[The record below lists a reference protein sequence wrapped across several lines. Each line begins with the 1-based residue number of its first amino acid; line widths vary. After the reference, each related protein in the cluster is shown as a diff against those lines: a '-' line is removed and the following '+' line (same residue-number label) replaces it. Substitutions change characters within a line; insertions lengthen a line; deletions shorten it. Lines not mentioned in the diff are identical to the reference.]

1 MAVNISSITDSDAST
16 AFATRVMDRIKEL
29 NPAADPHHV
38 LPYIEPFLGFTLA
51 DLDDLAQT
59 LRVDAQW
66 LLTGT
71 GWCTPISH

>member
-1 MAVNISSITDSDAST
+1 MS
-16 AFATRVMDRIKEL
+16 RIKEL

-38 LPYIEPFLGFTLA
+38 LPYIEPFLDFTLA
-51 DLDDLAQT
+51 DLDGLAGA

-71 GWCTPISH
+71 GWCGPISH